1 MVPTSVHNRAA
12 DARGATRSNLYL
24 AAALYCDGFS
34 CPVKIRNISISGAL
48 IEGAAIPAEGSLV
61 QLVRGALIVHGL
73 VAWSREGQCGLKF
86 SGCVD
91 VQQWRASPS
100 NSEQQRVDEIVRLVK
115 AGAVPLPVPPL
126 SKIAEPQEVRD
137 ASSDLA
143 ADLGRA
149 SKLLENLGGVLASD
163 LEIVTRHGTALQNL
177 DIAMQVLAAV
187 EAILAGDSDL
197 EIDATKL
204 PGLRRS
210 ADQAL
215 QHGS

>member
-1 MVPTSVHNRAA
+1 
-12 DARGATRSNLYL
+12 
-24 AAALYCDGFS
+24 
-34 CPVKIRNISISGAL
+34 
-48 IEGAAIPAEGSLV
+48 V

-73 VAWSREGQCGLKF
+73 VAWCSEGRGGLKF
-86 SGCVD
+86 SGSVD

-100 NSEQQRVDEIVRLVK
+100 NCEQQRVDEIVRLVK

-126 SKIAEPQEVRD
+126 SQIAEPQDVCETS
-137 ASSDLA
+137 ADLP

-149 SKLLENLGGVLASD
+149 SKLLEILGGVLASD
-163 LEIVTRHGTALQNL
+163 PDVVTRHGTALQNL
-177 DIAMQVLAAV
+177 DIAMQVIAAV

-215 QHGS
+215 QQGS